1 MPDPA
6 MAAGK
11 RLPTAA
17 TLSTEVVPTSTLA
30 GRVTVEGTEG
40 STWEDLTPSTA
51 AGLQSLAAI
60 AETTLVTV
68 ATRWASL
75 TGSTRTGV

>member
-6 MAAGK
+6 TAAGK
-11 RLPTAA
+11 RLPTAT
-17 TLSTEVVPTSTLA
+17 TLSTEVVIMSTPA
-30 GRVTVEGTEG
+30 GRVAVEGTEG

-60 AETTLVTV
+60 AETTPVTV
-68 ATRWASL
+68 VTRLASL